1 MPRFIQDHLR
11 NIPTSYRDTRSQ
23 RAKFR
28 REDFRRPMTLDLMV
42 RLLPL
47 WLARVQKCRE
57 RPTLDF
63 GEMVTSSEEVG
74 YHLMLVG
81 PELDFYLKVIS
92 KKLYRLLGLSH
103 ASGEISVP
111 PLVMSPHVW
120 WYLTFLCKK
129 YGAAVEHGIKKL
141 GDRITFKSLPSIRST
156 LCMTR
161 VGRVTYSRRH
171 FRKQTVTDENGQK
184 RTTHTYL
191 GRACIVCDDEFPF
204 TLIYKSGTLKIYF
217 YRQNYNSLNIP
228 SNLKLSA
235 Y

>member
-1 MPRFIQDHLR
+1 MPRFVQGHLR

-28 REDFRRPMTLDLMV
+28 REDIWRPMTLDLKV

-47 WLARVQKCRE
+47 WLARIQKCQE
-57 RPTLDF
+57 RPALNF
-63 GEMVTSSEEVG
+63 GEMVTSSAKVG
-74 YHLMLVG
+74 YQLMLVG
-81 PELDFYLKVIS
+81 PELDFCLKVIS

-120 WYLTFLCKK
+120 WHLIFLCKT

-141 GDRITFKSLPSIRST
+141 GGGITFKSLPSIRSM

-161 VGRVTYSRRH
+161 VGRVTYSGRH
-171 FRKQTVTDENGQK
+171 FRKHRVTDENRQK
-184 RTTHTYL
+184 RTTQTYL

-204 TLIYKSGTLKIYF
+204 TLIYKSGTLKIPF
-217 YRQNYNSLNIP
+217 MAKIITQLISHQI
-228 SNLKLSA
+228 SN
-235 Y
+235 